1 MLQRYD
7 FAFSFDRSK
16 PDETDKTAVETDKRS
31 VETDGS
37 IIYTVFD
44 ACIMNVDCQN
54 QGMILVICRKV
65 THQEAWL
72 NCPKMCI
79 FEKSIYNDI
88 SEAILAVL

>member
-1 MLQRYD
+1 MKQTKQQLKQIKGVSRQMVLSLY
-7 FAFSFDRSK
+7 
-16 PDETDKTAVETDKRS
+16 
-31 VETDGS
+31 
-37 IIYTVFD
+37 
-44 ACIMNVDCQN
+44 CIRCLHNERRLPK

>member
-1 MLQRYD
+1 
-7 FAFSFDRSK
+7 
-16 PDETDKTAVETDKRS
+16 
-31 VETDGS
+31 
-37 IIYTVFD
+37 
-44 ACIMNVDCQN
+44 
-54 QGMILVICRKV
+54 MILVICRKV

>member
-37 IIYTVFD
+37 IIYTV
-44 ACIMNVDCQN
+44 
-54 QGMILVICRKV
+54 
-65 THQEAWL
+65 
-72 NCPKMCI
+72 PKI
-79 FEKSIYNDI
+79 RNYHPIHD
-88 SEAILAVL
+88 

>member
-54 QGMILVICRKV
+54 RV
-65 THQEAWL
+65 
-72 NCPKMCI
+72 
-79 FEKSIYNDI
+79 
-88 SEAILAVL
+88 

>member
-1 MLQRYD
+1 MLQSCD

-37 IIYTVFD
+37 IHLY
-44 ACIMNVDCQN
+44 CIRCLHNERRLPK

-72 NCPKMCI
+72 NCPKMYI
-79 FEKSIYNDI
+79 SEKSIYDDI

>member
-44 ACIMNVDCQN
+44 NERRLPK